1 MPRSPSMLPKQP
13 TQQQVMS
20 SKLKRDFQFQG
31 SEDPVRQQETFDNT
45 GLNAS
50 SSDNQM
56 FLGTFKNVR
65 NSITAEKDKD
75 FNGSPRKG
83 QNGKVSTDS
92 GTWNV
97 RGYDGQ
103 KDGQSEGHKNGNI
116 GTSSGDDREK
126 GTGTGTWKETGTD
139 VRPTRGGVAQ
149 EGNTKS
155 DDKWI
160 SDNRG
165 IEPETQEG
173 ASYFPG
179 KSCSNGSS
187 NTINIGLNIDIDQ
200 EIDIDSSRRASL
212 NDAVNTTDTIIN
224 EERTVRTVDVNEKE
238 TDKVTGNSIPMAT
251 AKATV
256 TAIGRPGK
264 DTEDNIDNDDDTNYG
279 IQLEPEHEV
288 EVEGGGVPVCGE
300 LKKTTEDVTP
310 ASSCPTPAPFNSLS
324 DADAASSSSGS
335 VSDTPMPRSSFRLLS
350 TNPSFPSRPAAA
362 IRLPGAASSPSFPS
376 SSSRFLIS
384 PDKKAKARPT
394 CYFSS
399 PTLFQRVL
407 ITALAHPFLVV
418 SVKMITNPELDSQN
432 WMYSYVYIV
441 SRSGFQGLYSGIRY
455 ERYSSST
462 YVSPVLILFCSLLFS
477 LLLFCFCPT

>member
-20 SKLKRDFQFQG
+20 SKLKRDFQYQG
-31 SEDPVRQQETFDNT
+31 SEDPARQQETFDNT

-97 RGYDGQ
+97 RGYDDQ
-103 KDGQSEGHKNGNI
+103 KDGQGDGHKNGTA
-116 GTSSGDDREK
+116 GTSNGDDRGV
-126 GTGTGTWKETGTD
+126 GTGREAGAGAGTGTWKETGTD
-139 VRPTRGGVAQ
+139 VRATREGGVVQA
-149 EGNTKS
+149 GNTKS
-155 DDKWI
+155 DNKWT
-160 SDNRG
+160 SDSRG
-165 IEPETQEG
+165 IEPETPEG

-200 EIDIDSSRRASL
+200 EMDVDSSRGASL
-212 NDAVNTTDTIIN
+212 NDDVKTTHTVIV
-224 EERTVRTVDVNEKE
+224 EERTVSTTEVKEKNK
-238 TDKVTGNSIPMAT
+238 DTGKSIPTAT

-256 TAIGRPGK
+256 TAIGGAGK

-279 IQLEPEHEV
+279 IQLEPEHQPQVEV
-288 EVEGGGVPVCGE
+288 EVGGVPVCGD
-300 LKKTTEDVTP
+300 LKESSEDVTP
-310 ASSCPTPAPFNSLS
+310 ASSCPTPAPFNSLT
-324 DADAASSSSGS
+324 DTDAASSSSGS

-407 ITALAHPFLVV
+407 INALAHPFLVV

-441 SRSGFQGLYSGIRY
+441 SRSGFQGLYSGIR
-455 ERYSSST
+455 
-462 YVSPVLILFCSLLFS
+462 
-477 LLLFCFCPT
+477 

>member
-31 SEDPVRQQETFDNT
+31 SEDPARQQETFDNT

-83 QNGKVSTDS
+83 QNGKESTDS
-92 GTWNV
+92 GTWN
-97 RGYDGQ
+97 
-103 KDGQSEGHKNGNI
+103 GQSEGHKNGNA
-116 GTSSGDDREK
+116 GASNGDDRGV

-139 VRPTRGGVAQ
+139 VRATREGGVVQ

-155 DDKWI
+155 DNKWI
-160 SDNRG
+160 SDSRG
-165 IEPETQEG
+165 IEPETPEG

-200 EIDIDSSRRASL
+200 EMDMDSSRRASL
-212 NDAVNTTDTIIN
+212 HDDVKNTHTVMN
-224 EERTVRTVDVNEKE
+224 EERTVSTTEVKEKVK
-238 TDKVTGNSIPMAT
+238 DTGNSIPTAT

-256 TAIGRPGK
+256 SAIGSAGK

-279 IQLEPEHEV
+279 IQLEPELEV
-288 EVEGGGVPVCGE
+288 EVGGVSASGE
-300 LKKTTEDVTP
+300 LKVSTDDVTP
-310 ASSCPTPAPFNSLS
+310 DT
-324 DADAASSSSGS
+324 DAASSSSGS

-441 SRSGFQGLYSGIRY
+441 SRSGFQGLYSGIR
-455 ERYSSST
+455 
-462 YVSPVLILFCSLLFS
+462 
-477 LLLFCFCPT
+477 

>member
-31 SEDPVRQQETFDNT
+31 SEDPARQQETFDNT

-97 RGYDGQ
+97 RGYDDQ
-103 KDGQSEGHKNGNI
+103 KDGQSDGHKNGNA
-116 GTSSGDDREK
+116 GASNGDDRGVGTGRETGTGTGIVT

-139 VRPTRGGVAQ
+139 VRATREGGVVQ

-155 DDKWI
+155 DNKWI

-165 IEPETQEG
+165 MEPETPEG

-200 EIDIDSSRRASL
+200 EMDLDSSRRASL
-212 NDAVNTTDTIIN
+212 NDDVKNTHTDLN
-224 EERTVRTVDVNEKE
+224 EERTVSTTEVKEK
-238 TDKVTGNSIPMAT
+238 DKDAGSSIPTAT
-251 AKATV
+251 AKAKV
-256 TAIGRPGK
+256 TAIGSPGK

-279 IQLEPEHEV
+279 IQLEPEHQPEV
-288 EVEGGGVPVCGE
+288 EVGGVPI
-300 LKKTTEDVTP
+300 
-310 ASSCPTPAPFNSLS
+310 NSLT
-324 DADAASSSSGS
+324 DTDAASSSSGS

-455 ERYSSST
+455 VRYSSNT
-462 YVSPVLILFCSLLFS
+462 YIPLF
-477 LLLFCFCPT
+477 

>member
-31 SEDPVRQQETFDNT
+31 SEDPARQQETFDNT

-97 RGYDGQ
+97 RGYDDQ
-103 KDGQSEGHKNGNI
+103 KDGQSEGYRNGTAGASN
-116 GTSSGDDREK
+116 GDDSGTGAGRETGA
-126 GTGTGTWKETGTD
+126 GTGRETGAGAGTGTWKETGTD
-139 VRPTRGGVAQ
+139 VRATREGGVVQ

-155 DDKWI
+155 DNKWI

-165 IEPETQEG
+165 IEPETPEG

-200 EIDIDSSRRASL
+200 EMDVDSSRRASL
-212 NDAVNTTDTIIN
+212 NDDVKNTNTIIN
-224 EERTVRTVDVNEKE
+224 EERTVSTTEVK
-238 TDKVTGNSIPMAT
+238 DKDKDTGNSIPT
-251 AKATV
+251 AAAMATV
-256 TAIGRPGK
+256 TAIGSAGK

-279 IQLEPEHEV
+279 IQLEPEHQPEV
-288 EVEGGGVPVCGE
+288 EVEFGGVPVCGD
-300 LKKTTEDVTP
+300 LKVSTDDMTP
-310 ASSCPTPAPFNSLS
+310 DT
-324 DADAASSSSGS
+324 DAASSSSGS

-441 SRSGFQGLYSGIRY
+441 SRSGFQGLYSGIR
-455 ERYSSST
+455 
-462 YVSPVLILFCSLLFS
+462 
-477 LLLFCFCPT
+477 